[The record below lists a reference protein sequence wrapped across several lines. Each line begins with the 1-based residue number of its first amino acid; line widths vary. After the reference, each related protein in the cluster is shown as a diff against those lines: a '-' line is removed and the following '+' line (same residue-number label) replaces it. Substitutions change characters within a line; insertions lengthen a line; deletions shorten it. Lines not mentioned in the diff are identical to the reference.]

1 MSVSETHVGVVDGES
16 VPHSGMH
23 TAGLR
28 ALNCLSAVFSVT
40 CVPRKRWL
48 VRGAVCYATHSM
60 TTVWCLGSGLPAC
73 PCSAKSCICRAPPAR
88 VFLAERLLCNR
99 CGTCLENLHFHCAQ
113 EGCEEDLCPFCV
125 RWATNRVSV

>member
-40 CVPRKRWL
+40 CVPGKRWL
-48 VRGAVCYATHSM
+48 VRSAVCYATHSM
-60 TTVWCLGSGLPAC
+60 TAVWCLGSGLPAC
-73 PCSAKSCICRAPPAR
+73 PCSAKPCICRAPPAR
-88 VFLAERLLCNR
+88 VPCRTLAVQPLRHLPGKPALPLRPGRLRGGPLPILR
-99 CGTCLENLHFHCAQ
+99 QVGH
-113 EGCEEDLCPFCV
+113 
-125 RWATNRVSV
+125 